1 MTPEETRIRNTYATP
16 LRRWSVL
23 CLVSFT
29 MLTGYVMIDAMAP
42 LKTLFEQRMGW
53 DSTDYGIFT
62 SGYGWF
68 NIFLLMLIFGGIIL
82 DKKGIRFTGILAAG
96 LMIAGALLKYWAVST
111 EWNGAVT
118 SLSIEGHTLFSIKS
132 QIFYATLGFAL
143 FGVGCEMFGITANKI
158 VIKWFQGKSL
168 ALALGFNIA
177 AGRIGTAIAMFGSL
191 PFARMTGDPAAPI
204 ALSTILLCVGLLSY
218 LVFCVMDHKFDRF
231 TEKSERFIGPHDD
244 SEKFKG
250 SDIVHIIRIRA
261 FWYLT
266 ILCLLFYSGIFPFL
280 KFATEL
286 MIQKF
291 SISPEF
297 AGAIPA
303 LLPFGNILLTPLF
316 GSIYDHKGYGI
327 TLMWIGSGILT
338 LVYLIFAI
346 PALTAK
352 WIAVVLILLLGIS
365 FSMVPAAMWP
375 SVSKIIPYRM
385 VGTSFSLIFW
395 IQNWG
400 LTFVP
405 LLIGFVLQKYCII
418 GTTVVDGLS
427 TTLYDYTLPMLIF
440 AVFGVLSIGFAFLLK
455 KEDTRKQYGL
465 ECANLTDHSNI

>member
-1 MTPEETRIRNTYATP
+1 MTPEETQIRNTYATP

-53 DSTDYGIFT
+53 NSTDYGIFT

-96 LMIAGALLKYWAVST
+96 LMIAGALLKYWAIST
-111 EWNGAVT
+111 EWDHAVT
-118 SLSIEGHTLFSIKS
+118 SLSVGGHTLFAIKS

-168 ALALGFNIA
+168 ALALGLNIA

-191 PFARMTGDPAAPI
+191 PFARMTGNPAAPI
-204 ALSTILLCVGLLSY
+204 ALCTILLCVGLLSY
-218 LVFCVMDHKFDRF
+218 LVFCVMDHKLDRL
-231 TEKSERFIGPHDD
+231 TERPESSAGPHDD

-291 SISPEF
+291 GISPDF
-297 AGAIPA
+297 AGAVPA

-316 GSIYDHKGYGI
+316 GSIYDHKGHGI

-338 LVYLIFAI
+338 LVHLIFAI

-352 WIAVVLILLLGIS
+352 WIAVVLVLLLGIA

-418 GTTVVDGLS
+418 GTTIVDGLS
-427 TTLYDYTLPMLIF
+427 TTQYDYTLPMLIF
-440 AVFGVLSIGFAFLLK
+440 AVFGILSIGFAFLLK
-455 KEDTRKQYGL
+455 KEDARKQYGL
-465 ECANLTDHSNI
+465 ERANLTDHSNV